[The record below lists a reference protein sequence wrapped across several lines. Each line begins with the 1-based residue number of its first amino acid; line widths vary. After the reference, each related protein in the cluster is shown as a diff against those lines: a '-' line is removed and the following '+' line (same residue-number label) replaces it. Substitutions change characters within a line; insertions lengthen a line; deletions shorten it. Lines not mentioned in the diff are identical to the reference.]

1 MKDFLDF
8 NLPNLYGTD
17 DALKTERI
25 IDRLLFYDNGKKQR
39 RLLDDIRYLRM
50 LHFLYCSEI
59 SFYIDL
65 DFEIIGCFL
74 KTIDRTVNLFKFSDE
89 IDDFIDIDI
98 EFLKKRKS
106 LLLMIIRQKI
116 QSMNF

>member
-25 IDRLLFYDNGKKQR
+25 IDRLLFYDYGKR
-39 RLLDDIRYLRM
+39 LRHLLDDIRYLRM
-50 LHFLYCSEI
+50 LHFYCCCET
-59 SFYIDL
+59 FCFIDL

-74 KTIDRTVNLFKFSDE
+74 KTLDRTLNLFKFSDE

-98 EFLKKRKS
+98 DFLKKKKS
-106 LLLMIIRQKI
+106 LLLMIIRQKFK
-116 QSMNF
+116 SMNF